1 MPVRHDDREYR
12 SMNAMTAVV
21 PEGEK
26 KSYRAHGYA
35 TTFDVPYMLFERNGV
50 KYYEVIDSRALDDA
64 DMSDVIMQYDHRG
77 RVLARTSNGSLK
89 LTTDAHGLMVDAD
102 LSMSS
107 AARELHEDIHA
118 QLVTR
123 MSWGFKVREESYD
136 NQTHTRTITKI
147 SKVYDVSAVSMP
159 ANDDTEIS
167 ARSYVDGVIERTRA
181 ERLLRRKR
189 ILKLMIDTETEE

>member
-1 MPVRHDDREYR
+1 MPVRHDEREYR
-12 SMNAMTAVV
+12 GMSAMTAVV
-21 PEGEK
+21 PEGEE

-147 SKVYDVSAVSMP
+147 SKVYDVSAVSVP

-181 ERLLRRKR
+181 ERLLRRRR
-189 ILKLMIDTETEE
+189 ILQLMIDTETEE

>member
-1 MPVRHDDREYR
+1 MPVRHDEREYR
-12 SMNAMTAVV
+12 GMSAMTAIA

-35 TTFDVPYMLFERNGV
+35 TTFDVPYMLYEIDGV
-50 KYYEVIDSRALDDA
+50 KYYEVIDRRALNDA
-64 DMSDVIMQYDHRG
+64 DMSDVIMQYDHCG
-77 RVLARTSNGSLK
+77 RVLARTSNGSLT
-89 LTTDAHGLMVDAD
+89 LHPDEHGLMIDAD

-107 AARELHEDIHA
+107 AARELHEDIKA

-123 MSWGFKVREESYD
+123 MSWAFKVREESYD
-136 NQTHTRTITKI
+136 NETHTRTITKI
-147 SKVYDVSAVSMP
+147 SKVYDVSAVSIP
-159 ANDDTEIS
+159 ANDDTDIS

-181 ERLLRRKR
+181 ERLLRRRR

>member
-1 MPVRHDDREYR
+1 MPVRHDEREYR
-12 SMNAMTAVV
+12 SMSAMTAVE

-26 KSYRAHGYA
+26 KSYRAQGYA
-35 TTFDVPYMLFERNGV
+35 TTFDVPYMLFESNGV

-64 DMSDVIMQYDHRG
+64 DMSDVIMQYDHHG

-89 LTTDAHGLMVDAD
+89 LTPDAHGLMVDAD

-107 AARELHEDIHA
+107 AARELHEDIQA

-123 MSWGFKVREESYD
+123 MSWAFKVREESYD
-136 NQTHTRTITKI
+136 NETHTRTITKI
-147 SKVYDVSAVSMP
+147 SKVYDVSAVSVP

-181 ERLLRRKR
+181 ERLLWRKR

>member
-1 MPVRHDDREYR
+1 MPVRHDEREYR
-12 SMNAMTAVV
+12 SMSAMTAVV

-35 TTFDVPYMLFERNGV
+35 TTFDVPYMLFENNGV

-123 MSWGFKVREESYD
+123 MSWAFKVREESYD
-136 NQTHTRTITKI
+136 NETHTRTITKI
-147 SKVYDVSAVSMP
+147 SKVYDVSAVSVP

>member
-1 MPVRHDDREYR
+1 MPVRHDEREYR
-12 SMNAMTAVV
+12 SMSAMTAIV

-35 TTFDVPYMLFERNGV
+35 TTFDVPYMLFEANGV

-89 LTTDAHGLMVDAD
+89 LTADAHGLMVDAD

-123 MSWGFKVREESYD
+123 MSWAFKVREESYD

-147 SKVYDVSAVSMP
+147 SKVYDVSAVSVP